1 MADYD
6 KLNSIFGGIGSI
18 GGLLTGLTGI
28 ITNALQGKKQREANL
43 QAIRET
49 NASNLAQVDR
59 QNAAAAAES
68 EKQRAYESAPA
79 QVSRLRSAGMS
90 KAGALGAINGAGGYT
105 PAPVNAAQAQAP
117 TQEYQPV
124 DFSGITN
131 ALQGMAQLSMQQKQL
146 KSSERIAA
154 DNLNEVRRSNDADI
168 ANKNANTSA
177 VLLENAH
184 REYVAAMEQVNLTE
198 NSEIKEYAPIIEEIA
213 LDGEYS
219 TSEELMRLIRD
230 KNKKAF
236 DAVARYSELR
246 SLVNAKVQLR
256 NAERTGNV
264 GAEVAEETKGMQI
277 SITKQTLSNL
287 VKQGKLS
294 EVQAAKIESEA
305 TEINNRIDEWRSP
318 QASKARYYERSMRA
332 IAAEMGYDLKMDDY
346 YSFIKHRDSHTF
358 RAEMRSFWDYMFDL
372 VPVSTLGKIIAI
384 ITKK

>member
-1 MADYD
+1 MG
-6 KLNSIFGGIGSI
+6 KFLSWLGGNAL
-18 GGLLTGLTGI
+18 GLLGLAGSGI
-28 ITNALQGKKQREANL
+28 SAIVNAEQQKMQ
-43 QAIRET
+43 
-49 NASNLAQVDR
+49 NAYNEKLVAE
-59 QNAAAAAES
+59 QNAASAAEA

-105 PAPVNAAQAQAP
+105 PAPVNASQGTAP
-117 TQEYQPV
+117 QIDSSNIV
-124 DFSGITN
+124 N

-146 KSSERIAA
+146 KSNERIAEE
-154 DNLNEVRRSNDADI
+154 NLNEVKRSNDADI
-168 ANKNANTSA
+168 SNKNANTSA

-184 REYVAAMEQVNLTE
+184 REYSAAMEQINLTE

-236 DAVARYSELR
+236 DSVARYSELR

-264 GAEVAEETKGMQI
+264 GAEVAENTKGTQI
-277 SITKQTLSNL
+277 SIAKQTLANL